1 MTISIH
7 SLSFWP
13 IDLQLTQWLIMYN
26 MSIKIISWKSHSVNL
41 PLWAGLVSFDGWIC
55 EEVLSEV
62 VDMWQLQDGL
72 LTTNKKVCAPISI
85 LCIIYNYVWLPD
97 LYLAGD
103 APLSVALHRSL
114 YGVHL
119 IIFQNWCLW
128 YDICISNANSP
139 QLTMQISPQ
148 GWPDLLKIWC
158 WLYVI
163 SQMPAK
169 LSWWFHMVFLVVWY
183 SNFEIGR
190 NSLWSTQVAVSNQ
203 IPWMLYNRPPAH
215 NSNTMV

>member
-1 MTISIH
+1 MYNISIK
-7 SLSFWP
+7 
-13 IDLQLTQWLIMYN
+13 N
-26 MSIKIISWKSHSVNL
+26 ISWKSHSVNL
-41 PLWAGLVSFDGWIC
+41 PLWAGLISFDGWIC

-72 LTTNKKVCAPISI
+72 LTTNQKVRTPISI
-85 LCIIYNYVWLPD
+85 LCILYNYVWLPD

-128 YDICISNANSP
+128 YDICISKADSP

-148 GWPDLLKIWC
+148 GWFVENLMLTVCYISNASQTLL
-158 WLYVI
+158 
-163 SQMPAK
+163 M
-169 LSWWFHMVFLVVWY
+169 
-183 SNFEIGR
+183 
-190 NSLWSTQVAVSNQ
+190 
-203 IPWMLYNRPPAH
+203 IPYGFSCCLKF
-215 NSNTMV
+215 